1 MNVHIVR
8 VLSFVALS
16 MITNMALAADDATLS
31 AIDTKATAAKS
42 KADGNN
48 SRIQGLE
55 NDLATEVVQRVIADI
70 DLKQQIATV
79 ELTPGPQGPM
89 GLPGPA
95 GTNAPDRTAG
105 LCALYG
111 QLSDSGMLGD
121 LLIPDYCFAVCP
133 CADIYDRA
141 IDFYTLQGG
150 ILAEPWTQCD
160 LNEHQVGDSS
170 SSHATLQLG
179 LGLVSTTGDGSCHAR
194 VSDSTREPP
203 SLFFESARPIFGPE
217 HAACTTLQ
225 DAITSSSGCL
235 DD

>member
-1 MNVHIVR
+1 MNIHIVR
-8 VLSFVALS
+8 VLSFLALS

-31 AIDTKATAAKS
+31 AIDDKATAAKS

-55 NDLATEVVQRVIADI
+55 NDLATEIVQRVIADI

-95 GTNAPDRTAG
+95 GTNAPDRTVG

-111 QLSDSGMLGD
+111 QLSDLGLLGD

-141 IDFYTLQGG
+141 LDFYTLQGG
-150 ILAEPWTQCD
+150 NLAQPWTQCD
-160 LNEHQVGDSS
+160 LNEHQVGDSQ
-170 SSHATLQLG
+170 SSHSTFPLSLS
-179 LGLVSTTGDGSCHAR
+179 LVSTTGDGSCHAQ
-194 VSDSTREPP
+194 VREFGEGPP

-217 HAACTTLQ
+217 HAACTALQ